1 MGLPAQLQ
9 QEFIA
14 EFKREPHLVL
24 RATCDITGEAGLTW
38 LACDGTVLACFSKPA
53 GGEFMRHDYRISEA
67 TSLEAGA
74 ESDHLLLR
82 ARFPEMEF
90 VLRLPP
96 GEDQA
101 LQKLVALQPS
111 MDSINT
117 IRPPAAL
124 TPHLVCAAA
133 VYAFVQSDGELAKEE
148 LDWVVAHFGNQ
159 NSFRRG
165 GAWVLKHGFAKLLT
179 EATCLLKPS
188 ERESIVANLIELGF
202 SDNRLSRE
210 EGTMLDEWRQ
220 AAGMP
225 EERYQRCYDTIL
237 AAASLGALVN
247 ETPAG
252 PDWTPINLLCAA
264 VLGVIQH
271 HPESAERRLKALE
284 RRIQSTDAI
293 NSGQT
298 YVEQLGADGL
308 VTVLGGMLQPA
319 QCRCVLAN
327 VLHEAYLDGEPSPE
341 VAAYLQ
347 QLHDGLGIAP
357 ADFEA
362 DARVFRRLGDKSLFR
377 ESAGSQP

>member
-9 QEFIA
+9 QEFVA

-24 RATCDITGEAGLTW
+24 RATCDLTGEPGLTW
-38 LACDGTVLACFSKPA
+38 LACDGSVLACFSKPA

-67 TSLEAGA
+67 TSLEAG
-74 ESDHLLLR
+74 SDGDHLLFQ
-82 ARFPEMEF
+82 ARFPETEF

-96 GEDQA
+96 SEDQV
-101 LQKLVALQPS
+101 LQKLVALQPTL
-111 MDSINT
+111 DSVNT
-117 IRPPAAL
+117 LRPPAAL

-133 VYAFVQSDGELAKEE
+133 AYALAQTDGELAKEE

-179 EATCLLKPS
+179 EAARLLTPA
-188 ERESIVANLIELGF
+188 EMETVVVCLIELGF
-202 SDNRLSRE
+202 SDNKLAHGE
-210 EGTMLDEWRQ
+210 ITMLEEWRL
-220 AAGMP
+220 AAGMT
-225 EERYQRCYDTIL
+225 EERYQRGYDTIL
-237 AAASLGALVN
+237 ATASVGVLVN

-252 PDWTPINLLCAA
+252 PDWMPINLLCAGL
-264 VLGVIQH
+264 LGVIQH
-271 HPESAERRLKALE
+271 HPETAERRVKALE

-293 NSGQT
+293 NAGQT

-308 VTVLGGMLQPA
+308 VTVMSGMLQPA
-319 QCRCVLAN
+319 QRRCVLAN

-347 QLHDGLGIAP
+347 QLHDGLGVAP

-362 DARVFRRLGDKSLFR
+362 DAQVFRRLGDTSLFR
-377 ESAGSQP
+377 ESAGSRE